1 MHPLISTHEL
11 ADRLAASGGAPALR
25 LFDVTAHLHPATPGP
40 WAVESGRA
48 DYLAAHIPGAAFI
61 DLQDDLSDAASALR
75 FTQPGPARL
84 AAAFAAAGLG
94 DGDEAVVYSS
104 AGPMWATR
112 VWWLLQSIGVPARV
126 LDGGLPQW
134 RTEGRPVASG
144 ASGAS
149 GGSTYPP
156 AATLTPRPQPARW
169 ADKQD
174 MLLAIGNQRVCTLNA
189 LSAAVHAGTA
199 RIHYGRP
206 GHILGSVNLPYTALL
221 DAQGRFL
228 PAAELRSALD
238 GVGAMAATRVLCYC
252 GGGIAATL
260 DAMALTLAGHANVA
274 VYDGSLQEWAADP
287 ALPMATAA

>member
-1 MHPLISTHEL
+1 MHPLISAQAL
-11 ADRLAASGGAPALR
+11 ADRLATPAGPPLR
-25 LFDVTAHLHPATPGP
+25 LFDVTAHLRPATPGP
-40 WAVESGRA
+40 WVVESGRA

-61 DLQDDLSDAASALR
+61 DLQADLSDGASPLR

-94 DGDEAVVYSS
+94 DGDDCVVYSS

-112 VWWLLQSIGVPARV
+112 VWWLLQSIGVAARV
-126 LDGGLPQW
+126 LDGGLPVW
-134 RTEGRPVASG
+134 RAEGRPVAGGAGG
-144 ASGAS
+144 ASADA
-149 GGSTYPP
+149 P
-156 AATLTPRPQPARW
+156 AATLTPRPQPKRW

-189 LSAAVHAGTA
+189 LSAALHVGTA
-199 RIHYGRP
+199 DIHYGRP

-221 DAQGRFL
+221 DAQGCFL
-228 PAAELRSALD
+228 PADKLRAALD
-238 GVGAMAATRVLCYC
+238 SVGALAAARVLCYC

-260 DAMALTLAGHANVA
+260 DAMALTLAGHTNVA
-274 VYDGSLQEWAADP
+274 VYDGSLQEWAGDP

>member
-1 MHPLISTHEL
+1 MHPLISTQGL
-11 ADRLAASGGAPALR
+11 ADRLATPGGPPLR
-25 LFDVTAHLHPATPGP
+25 LFDVTAHLRPATPGP
-40 WAVESGRA
+40 WLVESGRA

-61 DLQDDLSDAASALR
+61 DLHADLSDAASPLR
-75 FTQPGPARL
+75 FTQPGPVRL

-112 VWWLLQSIGVPARV
+112 VWWLLQSIGVQARV
-126 LDGGLPQW
+126 LDGGLAVW
-134 RTEGRPVASG
+134 RAEGRPVAT
-144 ASGAS
+144 
-149 GGSTYPP
+149 GGSAYPP
-156 AATLTPRPQPARW
+156 AAVLTPRPQPARW

-174 MLLAIGNQRVCTLNA
+174 LLLAIGNQRVCTLNA
-189 LSAAVHAGTA
+189 LSAALHAGTA
-199 RIHYGRP
+199 SFHYGRP

-228 PAAELRSALD
+228 PADQLRAALD
-238 GVGAMAATRVLCYC
+238 GVGALAANRVLCYC

-260 DAMALTLAGHANVA
+260 DALALALAGHANVA

>member
-1 MHPLISTHEL
+1 MHPLISTQEL
-11 ADRLAASGGAPALR
+11 ADRLAAPGGRPLR
-25 LFDVTAHLHPATPGP
+25 LYDVTAHLRPATPGP

-61 DLQDDLSDAASALR
+61 DLQADLSDAASPLR

-112 VWWLLQSIGVPARV
+112 VWWLLQSIGVAARV
-126 LDGGLPQW
+126 LDGGLPAW
-134 RTEGRPVASG
+134 RAEGRTVAT
-144 ASGAS
+144 
-149 GGSTYPP
+149 GGSAYPP
-156 AATLTPRPQPARW
+156 AARLTPRPQPARW

-189 LSAAVHAGTA
+189 LSSSLHAGTA
-199 RIHYGRP
+199 PIHYGRP
-206 GHILGSVNLPYTALL
+206 GHILGSVNLPYSALL

-228 PAAELRSALD
+228 PAAQLRDALD
-238 GVGAMAATRVLCYC
+238 AVGALAAPRVLCYC

-260 DAMALTLAGHANVA
+260 DALALTLAGHGNVA

>member
-1 MHPLISTHEL
+1 MHPLISTQGL
-11 ADRLAASGGAPALR
+11 ADRLAAPGGRPLR
-25 LFDVTAHLHPATPGP
+25 LYDVTAHLRPATPGP

-61 DLQDDLSDAASALR
+61 DLQADLSDAASPLR

-112 VWWLLQSIGVPARV
+112 VWWLLQSIGVAARV
-126 LDGGLPQW
+126 LDGGLPAW
-134 RTEGRPVASG
+134 RAEGRTVAT
-144 ASGAS
+144 
-149 GGSTYPP
+149 GGSAYPP
-156 AATLTPRPQPARW
+156 AAQLTPRPQPARW

-174 MLLAIGNQRVCTLNA
+174 LLLAIGNQRVCTLNA
-189 LSAAVHAGTA
+189 LSPSLHAGTA
-199 RIHYGRP
+199 PIHYGRP
-206 GHILGSVNLPYTALL
+206 GHILGSVNLPYSALL

-228 PAAELRSALD
+228 PADQLRDALN
-238 GVGAMAATRVLCYC
+238 GVGALAAARVLCYC

-260 DAMALTLAGHANVA
+260 DALALTLAGHGNVA

>member
-1 MHPLISTHEL
+1 MHPLISTQDL
-11 ADRLAASGGAPALR
+11 ATQLAAPGARPLR
-25 LFDVTAHLHPATPGP
+25 LFDVTAHLRPASPGP

-61 DLQDDLSDAASALR
+61 DLQADLSDAASPLR
-75 FTQPGPARL
+75 FTQPGPVRL

-112 VWWLLQSIGVPARV
+112 VWWLLQSIGVAGRV

-134 RTEGRPVASG
+134 RAEGRPVAG
-144 ASGAS
+144 GARAASGD
-149 GGSTYPP
+149 PP

-174 MLLAIGNQRVCTLNA
+174 LLLAIGNQRVCTLNA
-189 LSAAVHAGTA
+189 LSSALHAGTA
-199 RIHYGRP
+199 PIHYGRP
-206 GHILGSVNLPYTALL
+206 GHILGSVNLPYSALL

-228 PAAELRSALD
+228 PAEQLRTALHS
-238 GVGAMAATRVLCYC
+238 VGAVAAPRVICYC

-260 DAMALTLAGHANVA
+260 DAMALHIAGHTNVA

-287 ALPMATAA
+287 TLPMATAV